1 MVRRVNKSL
10 FIVNMRIDL
19 YDKYRE
25 LVRKKEDLNLVGMLT
40 KRRICTIF

>member
-1 MVRRVNKSL
+1 MT
-10 FIVNMRIDL
+10 F

-40 KRRICTIF
+40 KRKDLHDILRMEIS